1 MKKNEKLD
9 NNYQNSCSISLF
21 EICTFLTLLLNSI
34 ELGVLDTTLC
44 DKVCQ

>member
-34 ELGVLDTTLC
+34 ELFYILNRISELA
-44 DKVCQ
+44 